1 MNNKEFNTTLSYIST
16 NGRDCVIR
24 TMHQAGQIVRSENL
38 KDFILI
44 TLLILLMIRNFIK
57 NKDTLREFK
66 KLNKA
71 QLLGVAINFILTVIV
86 ATVLIFYGGNWIA
99 GQFSNIF
106 LKTSV
111 FAFIVLLVLYFIG
124 SLSNKA
130 MSKITHGILP
140 KD

>member
-1 MNNKEFNTTLSYIST
+1 
-16 NGRDCVIR
+16 
-24 TMHQAGQIVRSENL
+24 MHQAGQIVRSENL

-44 TLLILLMIRNFIK
+44 TLLVLLMIRNFIK